1 MGWVGFLL
9 VGLKL
14 GAVGFGGG
22 LAVLSLIRREFVER
36 RRVLDDAAFA
46 EVAAMAQAL
55 PGAVSVN
62 ALTILGTRYGGWWSG
77 FVAGW
82 AFVWPS
88 FLMMLA
94 FAATYPAFRYL
105 PMMDAALVGMAAAVV
120 ALVVG
125 TAVDLARAGSIRK
138 RLDFIVAAGAFVLV
152 ALNWVGVLEAVLLAG
167 LTGIFVQASDRRRWV
182 AGVAPAWLL
191 AALVRGASL
200 GTIAALAGVFL
211 RIGAATFG
219 GGFVMIPFIEQE
231 VVLHHAWLAPR
242 EFSDAIALGQ
252 ITPGPVVISATFIG
266 YRVAGL
272 LGATLA
278 TGMVFLP
285 PGLLA
290 MAAGRAL
297 GRFGKNQI
305 VVGFLAGVRPAVVG
319 LLASAALALGRS
331 GLPNAAAWGL
341 ALAGILVLLRWRV
354 HPLAVL
360 LASALL
366 YVALVHLPTLLVR

>member
-1 MGWVGFLL
+1 MTWLEFLL
-9 VGLKL
+9 VGVKL
-14 GAVGFGGG
+14 GTVGFGGG

-36 RRVLDDAAFA
+36 RGVLNDTEFA
-46 EVAAMAQAL
+46 EIAAMAQAL

-62 ALTILGTRYGGWWSG
+62 ALTILGTRLGGWWSG

-88 FLMMLA
+88 FLMMLG

-125 TAVDLARAGSIRK
+125 TAVDLGRAGAIRK
-138 RLDFIVAAGAFVLV
+138 RLDVLIAAGAFVLV
-152 ALNWVGVLEAVLLAG
+152 AMNWVGVLEAVLLAG
-167 LTGIFVQASDRRRWV
+167 LVGIFARTSGWSRWAPV
-182 AGVAPAWLL
+182 ALPAWLV
-191 AALVRGASL
+191 AGLVRGATL
-200 GTIAALAGVFL
+200 GTVAALAGVFL

-272 LGATLA
+272 VGATLA

-290 MAAGRAL
+290 IGAGHAL

-305 VVGFLAGVRPAVVG
+305 VTAFLAGVRPAVVG
-319 LLASAALALGRS
+319 LLASAALSLGRA
-331 GLPNAAAWGL
+331 GLPDAATWGL
-341 ALAGILVLLRWRV
+341 AVAGILVLLRWRV

-360 LASALL
+360 FSSALV
-366 YVALVHLPTLLVR
+366 YALAVHLPPLLVR

>member
-1 MGWVGFLL
+1 MSWIELL
-9 VGLKL
+9 LTGVKL
-14 GAVGFGGG
+14 GTVGFGGG

-36 RRVLDDAAFA
+36 RGVLNDTEFA
-46 EVAAMAQAL
+46 EIAAMAQAL

-62 ALTILGTRYGGWWSG
+62 ALTILGTRLGGWWSG

-125 TAVDLARAGSIRK
+125 TAVDLGRAGAIRK
-138 RLDFIVAAGAFVLV
+138 RLDVLIAAGAFVLV
-152 ALNWVGVLEAVLLAG
+152 AMNWVGVLEAVLLAG
-167 LTGIFVQASDRRRWV
+167 LVGIFSRTSGWSRWV
-182 AGVAPAWLL
+182 PGALPAWLVVG
-191 AALVRGASL
+191 LVRGATF
-200 GTIAALAGVFL
+200 GTVAALAGVFL

-272 LGATLA
+272 IGATLA

-290 MAAGRAL
+290 IGAGHAL
-297 GRFGKNQI
+297 GKFGKNQI
-305 VVGFLAGVRPAVVG
+305 VAGFLAGVRPAVVG
-319 LLASAALALGRS
+319 LLVSAALSLGRA
-331 GLPNAAAWGL
+331 GLPGVAAWGL
-341 ALAGILVLLRWRV
+341 ALAGILVVLRWRV
-354 HPLAVL
+354 HPVAVL
-360 LASALL
+360 LGSALA
-366 YVALVHLPTLLVR
+366 YALAVHIPPLLVR